1 MAYNGPPPIAG
12 WALLQFRNAEPFGRC
27 SCVDRGDLWELTRP
41 VESFGGHV
49 GGRGQV
55 ASLTGPW
62 CFDNAS
68 HAMDV
73 ILFEDT

>member
-1 MAYNGPPPIAG
+1 MLQIGNAGPFA
-12 WALLQFRNAEPFGRC
+12 RC
-27 SCVDRGDLWELTRP
+27 PCVYRDDLWELARR
-41 VESFGGHV
+41 VESFGGHA

-62 CFDNAS
+62 CFDDAS

-73 ILFEDT
+73 ILSEVT